1 MKAEKFRGIKR
12 LCSFFFNSLVM
23 ASSIGYAPA
32 TYSNETKPVSIA
44 VYRGEAGC
52 EGCSEM
58 VVKSLINTGLNLS
71 VSYIGENEM
80 LKLNSRNLDKFDL
93 YIQPGGG
100 QNISAAYNALGDE
113 GAEAIR
119 NFVRS
124 GKGFLG
130 LCMGAYLADKDWIGL
145 IDAPL
150 DTEAGRPGA
159 EATNEGDYTLSILW
173 GGKKESAYY
182 QDGPYLNN
190 SSTSKG
196 FTPISYYSNGDVAM
210 AAYTYGKGK
219 VVLTGPHP
227 EADESWIDAS
237 QPGFLPAQRKMT
249 KLLKYFDVTN
259 H

>member
-1 MKAEKFRGIKR
+1 MKSDKFRSR
-12 LCSFFFNSLVM
+12 NTLSAFVFTSALM
-23 ASSIGYAPA
+23 ASSAAYSPA
-32 TYSNETKPVSIA
+32 TYAAATKPVNIA

-58 VVKSLINTGLNLS
+58 VVKSLIKTGLNLS
-71 VSYIGENEM
+71 VSYIGENEK
-80 LKLNSRNLDKFDL
+80 LKLNSSNLNKFDL

-100 QNISAAYNALGDE
+100 QDIPAAYDAIGDE

-159 EATNEGDYTLSILW
+159 EATDEGDYTLTILW

-196 FTPISYYSNGDVAM
+196 FTPISWYSNGDVAM

-237 QPGFLPAQRKMT
+237 QPGYIPAERKMI
-249 KLLKYFDVTN
+249 KLLKYLDVS
-259 H
+259 HQ